1 MWENVKRDSITFIFK
16 GKKKMLI
23 KRIIK
28 TGFCGE
34 NNFYIFTRDMRY
46 IHIAYIEYIPLR
58 MKVETLT
65 IDSTL
70 FSCPSG
76 I

>member
-1 MWENVKRDSITFIFK
+1 
-16 GKKKMLI
+16 MLI
-23 KRIIK
+23 KGIIK
-28 TGFCGE
+28 TGKFCGE

-46 IHIAYIEYIPLR
+46 TIHVAYIKYIPLR

-76 I
+76 IHIKKIRLERSIE